1 MEERTE
7 QKMDANTISSK
18 SFTEAMRG
26 YKKEEVDDFLE
37 EVAQEYA
44 KLKSVNNELE
54 KKLEVLADKIRE
66 YREDED
72 ALKEALLGAQKQGR
86 QVVEDAKEKA
96 KGMIDDAQEKCDNMI
111 ADAEAVVAQKTE
123 EGEKAIADALAE
135 KARIEEEAKQRAE
148 ELHTEMEIQNEID
161 KEALART
168 RREAEDFRTKLII
181 EYNNHIEL
189 IKKLPEICQSEF
201 VKETVDNHDT
211 ANLRELLAQQKGE
224 EVIEPV
230 AAVEA
235 EENDDDVKVVNSFT
249 EIPVQEAQSEEVV
262 ETAEEEEASAF
273 TVENAFAEDDEDE
286 DDNTPD
292 FLKRKPA
299 GGKSKFEKLEFGN
312 NTNNGNNKNK
322 KRR

>member
-1 MEERTE
+1 
-7 QKMDANTISSK
+7 MDANMISAK
-18 SFTEAMRG
+18 CFTEAMRG
-26 YKKEEVDDFLE
+26 YKKEEVDEFLAD
-37 EVAQEYA
+37 VAQQYA
-44 KLKSVNNELE
+44 KLQNVNSELE

-66 YREDED
+66 YREDEE

-86 QVVEDAKEKA
+86 QVVEEAKEKA
-96 KGMIDDAQEKCDNMI
+96 KTMIEEAQEKCDGMI
-111 ADAEAVVAQKTE
+111 KDAEEVVAQKTE

-189 IKKLPEICQSEF
+189 IKKLPEMCQTEF

-211 ANLRELLAQQKGE
+211 TNLRELLAQQKGE
-224 EVIEPV
+224 EVIAPV
-230 AAVEA
+230 DEIPET
-235 EENDDDVKVVNSFT
+235 EENDDDVKVVNSFN
-249 EIPVQEAQSEEVV
+249 EIPVQEAEAEEVP
-262 ETAEEEEASAF
+262 ETEEVAAF
-273 TVENAFAEDDEDE
+273 TVENAFADDEDD

-299 GGKSKFEKLEFGN
+299 NGGKSKFEKLEFGN
-312 NTNNGNNKNK
+312 NANNNKNNK

>member
-1 MEERTE
+1 
-7 QKMDANTISSK
+7 MDANTISSK

-26 YKKEEVDDFLE
+26 YKKEEVDEFLE
-37 EVAQEYA
+37 EVSREYA
-44 KLKSVNNELE
+44 KMKSINNELE

-66 YREDED
+66 YREDEE

-86 QVVEDAKEKA
+86 QVVEEAKEKA
-96 KGMIDDAQEKCDNMI
+96 KNMIDEAQEKCDNMI
-111 ADAEAVVAQKTE
+111 ADAEAVVAQKNE

-135 KARIEEEAKQRAE
+135 KARIEEEAKKKAE

-189 IKKLPEICQSEF
+189 IKKLPEMCQNEF

-211 ANLRELLAQQKGE
+211 TNLRELLAQQKGE
-224 EVIEPV
+224 EVIAPV
-230 AAVEA
+230 EEIPA
-235 EENDDDVKVVNSFT
+235 EEETDDDVKVVSSFS
-249 EIPVQEAQSEEVV
+249 EIEVQETQSEEVE
-262 ETAEEEEASAF
+262 ETAEEVGAF
-273 TVENAFAEDDEDE
+273 TVENAFADEEEE

-292 FLKRKPA
+292 FLKPKHG

-312 NTNNGNNKNK
+312 NTNNNGKNK

>member
-1 MEERTE
+1 
-7 QKMDANTISSK
+7 MDANTISGK

-26 YKKEEVDDFLE
+26 YKKEEVDEFLE

-44 KLKSVNNELE
+44 KLKSINGELE

-86 QVVEDAKEKA
+86 QVVEEAKEKA
-96 KGMIDDAQEKCDNMI
+96 KNMIDDAQEKCDNMI
-111 ADAEAVVAQKTE
+111 ADAEAVVAQKNE

-189 IKKLPEICQSEF
+189 IKKLPEMCQSEF

-224 EVIEPV
+224 EVIAPV
-230 AAVEA
+230 AEIP
-235 EENDDDVKVVNSFT
+235 EEDDNDDDVKVVNSFT
-249 EIPVQEAQSEEVV
+249 EIAVQETEAVEVEE
-262 ETAEEEEASAF
+262 EAEEEIAGF
-273 TVENAFAEDDEDE
+273 TVENAFAEDEDE

-322 KRR
+322 KKR

>member
-1 MEERTE
+1 
-7 QKMDANTISSK
+7 MDANKISSK

-26 YKKEEVDDFLE
+26 YKKEEVDEFLE
-37 EVAQEYA
+37 EVSQEYA
-44 KLKSVNNELE
+44 KLKSINSELE

-86 QVVEDAKEKA
+86 QVVEEAKEKA
-96 KGMIDDAQEKCDNMI
+96 KNMIDDAQEKCDNMI

-189 IKKLPEICQSEF
+189 IKKLPEMCQSEF

-224 EVIEPV
+224 EVITPV
-230 AAVEA
+230 AEIP
-235 EENDDDVKVVNSFT
+235 EEDNDDDVKVVSSFT
-249 EIPVQEAQSEEVV
+249 EIAVQETQSEEIE
-262 ETAEEEEASAF
+262 ETEEIEEPSAF
-273 TVENAFAEDDEDE
+273 TVENAFADDED
-286 DDNTPD
+286 DDDDTPD

-299 GGKSKFEKLEFGN
+299 GGSKSKFEKLEFGN
-312 NTNNGNNKNK
+312 NTNSGNNKNK
-322 KRR
+322 KKR

>member
-1 MEERTE
+1 
-7 QKMDANTISSK
+7 MDANTISGK

-26 YKKEEVDDFLE
+26 YKKEEVDEFLE

-44 KLKSVNNELE
+44 KLKSMNSELE

-96 KGMIDDAQEKCDNMI
+96 KGMIDEAQEKCDNMI

-189 IKKLPEICQSEF
+189 IRKLPEMCQSEF
-201 VKETVDNHDT
+201 VKETVDNHDVT
-211 ANLRELLAQQKGE
+211 NLRELLAQQKGE
-224 EVIEPV
+224 EVIAPV
-230 AAVEA
+230 AEISE
-235 EENDDDVKVVNSFT
+235 EENDDDVKVVNDFT
-249 EIPVQEAQSEEVV
+249 EIPVQEAQSEEID
-262 ETAEEEEASAF
+262 ETEEIEESSAF
-273 TVENAFAEDDEDE
+273 TVENAFADDEDE

-299 GGKSKFEKLEFGN
+299 GGSKSKFEKLEFGN